1 MLYIYKPTD
10 GKRKHLLTIDYLMAD
25 SFFKKENNKKKKQKQ
40 EEKLKRRED
49 RKQNNNKGKDLEDLY
64 VYVDKLGQL
73 THLTPEEQ
81 ALYEKQESKKADK
94 ISQDTHE
101 GVISY
106 VTDKGYAF
114 VIDSKSKESIFLH
127 QNDLNIPLEKGLKIS
142 FKLEQNK
149 NGIRAVEAA
158 KKE

>member
-1 MLYIYKPTD
+1 
-10 GKRKHLLTIDYLMAD
+10 MAD

-40 EEKLKRRED
+40 EEKLKRREE
-49 RKQNNNKGKDLEDLY
+49 RKQHNNKGKDLEDLF

-81 ALYEKQESKKADK
+81 ALQEKQEIKKVEK
-94 ISQDTHE
+94 VSQEDHE
-101 GVISY
+101 GIISY

-114 VIDSKSKESIFLH
+114 VIDSQTRESIFLH
-127 QNDLNIPLEKGLKIS
+127 QNDLSVPLEKGLKIS
-142 FKLEQNK
+142 FRLEQSK
-149 NGIRAVEAA
+149 NGIRAVQAA

>member
-1 MLYIYKPTD
+1 
-10 GKRKHLLTIDYLMAD
+10 MAD

-40 EEKLKRRED
+40 EEKLKRREE
-49 RKQNNNKGKDLEDLY
+49 RKQHNNKGKDLEDLF
-64 VYVDKLGQL
+64 VYVDKRGQL

-81 ALYEKQESKKADK
+81 ALQEKQELKHTEK
-94 ISQDTHE
+94 ISQENHE
-101 GVISY
+101 GTISY

-114 VIDSKSKESIFLH
+114 VIDSKTRESIFLH

-142 FKLEQNK
+142 FKLEQSK

-158 KKE
+158 KTE

>member
-1 MLYIYKPTD
+1 
-10 GKRKHLLTIDYLMAD
+10 MAD

-40 EEKLKRRED
+40 EEKLKRREE
-49 RKQNNNKGKDLEDLY
+49 RKSHNNKGKDLEDLF

-81 ALYEKQESKKADK
+81 ALQEKQEIKKTEK
-94 ISQDTHE
+94 VSQEDHE
-101 GVISY
+101 GIISY

-114 VIDSKSKESIFLH
+114 VIDSQTRESVFLH
-127 QNDLNIPLEKGLKIS
+127 QNDLSVPLEKGLKIS
-142 FKLEQNK
+142 FKLEQSK
-149 NGIRAVEAA
+149 NGIRAVDAA

>member
-1 MLYIYKPTD
+1 
-10 GKRKHLLTIDYLMAD
+10 MAD

-40 EEKLKRRED
+40 EEKLKRREE
-49 RKQNNNKGKDLEDLY
+49 RKSHNNKGKDLEDLF

-81 ALYEKQESKKADK
+81 ALQEKQEIKKTEK
-94 ISQDTHE
+94 VSQEDHE
-101 GVISY
+101 GIISY

-114 VIDSKSKESIFLH
+114 VIDSQTRESIFLH
-127 QNDLNIPLEKGLKIS
+127 QNDLSVPLEKGLKIS
-142 FKLEQNK
+142 FKLEQSK
-149 NGIRAVEAA
+149 NGIRAVDAA

>member
-1 MLYIYKPTD
+1 
-10 GKRKHLLTIDYLMAD
+10 MAD

-40 EEKLKRRED
+40 EEKLKRREE
-49 RKQNNNKGKDLEDLY
+49 RKQHNNKGKDLEDLF
-64 VYVDKLGQL
+64 VYVDKQGQL

-81 ALYEKQESKKADK
+81 ALQEKQDYKNTEK
-94 ISQDTHE
+94 ISQENHE
-101 GVISY
+101 GTISY

-114 VIDSKSKESIFLH
+114 VIDSKTRESIFLH

-142 FKLEQNK
+142 FKLEQSK

-158 KKE
+158 KTE

>member
-1 MLYIYKPTD
+1 
-10 GKRKHLLTIDYLMAD
+10 MAD
-25 SFFKKENNKKKKQKQ
+25 SFLRKKTTKKKKQKQ
-40 EEKLKRRED
+40 EEKLKRREE
-49 RKQNNNKGKDLEDLY
+49 RKQHNNKGKDLEDLY

-81 ALYEKQESKKADK
+81 ALQEKQEIKKVEK
-94 ISQDTHE
+94 ISQEDHE
-101 GVISY
+101 GIISY

-114 VIDSKSKESIFLH
+114 VIDSKTRESIFLH